1 MLRVLKTCGDWL
13 LSILI
18 IVAPALLQAIGVLK
32 D

>member
-1 MLRVLKTCGDWL
+1 MLRLLKICGDWL

-18 IVAPALLQAIGVLK
+18 IVAPALLQAVGVLK